1 MIYIVIF
8 ASKSKSK
15 RQLKSKKLNTVTNLI
30 KINVMVKR
38 NRIIVP
44 HGSVRKIAKS
54 VHCSEPTVRYALRGA
69 LDTSVALLVRK
80 RAIEMFGG
88 VEAK

>member
-1 MIYIVIF
+1 MI
-8 ASKSKSK
+8 K
-15 RQLKSKKLNTVTNLI
+15 R
-30 KINVMVKR
+30 R
-38 NRIIVP
+38 PIIVP

-69 LDTSVALLVRK
+69 LETSTALLVRK

-88 VEAK
+88 VEANSNSL